1 VQNGQRQRPFVRPYR
16 FIAVGV
22 VVAFLISILTVRLWD
37 LQIVQ
42 GTHYRSLAEDNRLL
56 RLPVPA
62 DRGIIVDRNG
72 KVLVRNIPGFAV
84 SIVPV
89 DLPKAR
95 EADVVLRIATLVGR
109 DGDEALKAVAE
120 QRKNNPYEAAKIS
133 TKPVSRDVAL
143 LLAERAEAYPGVRID
158 AESIRQYVEGPLYSP
173 IIGYTGP
180 VTGDELATLRD
191 QGYLPTDQIG
201 RTGLEWEYEQYLRGQ
216 YGWREIERDASQREI
231 KTLAQTAPQPGGN
244 VVLTID
250 DKLQHILAKEL
261 DAGVAAD
268 KFTQGVAV
276 AMNPQNGEILA
287 MVSTPAYDNNLFV
300 RGITQKELDALNRDG
315 CTGGPGSVTGCRRPL
330 VNKAVGEIYP
340 PGSTFKMVTGLSAL
354 TAGTATRNTIVNVT
368 SQVMSV
374 SGFNFYDWRAHG
386 TLDFL
391 NGFAHSSDIYF
402 YSLAGGSP
410 MSSVQGVGPDAIS
423 KYGHMLGFGQPTGI
437 DLPGEAAGIMP
448 DPEWKQRTF
457 AEPWTIGNTYHEAIG
472 QGYVAVTPLQLVN
485 AYASVANGGTV
496 FVPHLLKRVD
506 DAQGNTTYVKP
517 PEIARKLEMKAEDLK
532 LIREAARRVVTIGH
546 AYMPGLKLPI
556 AGKTGTAEFGSANG
570 KDSAGRNL
578 LGFHNWFVSFMPKQD
593 NTDPTADIAMVI
605 FTFNSS
611 KSVCDSCINPAVTM
625 TQKVYE
631 AYFGKD
637 PANKAVTVP

>member
-1 VQNGQRQRPFVRPYR
+1 VKSGERPRAFVRPYR

-22 VVAFLISILTVRLWD
+22 LVAFLLSVLTARLWD

-42 GTHYRSLAEDNRLL
+42 GAHYRSLAEENRLL
-56 RLPVPA
+56 RLPVAA
-62 DRGIIVDRNG
+62 DRGIVVDRNG

-84 SIVPV
+84 SVVPI
-89 DLPKAR
+89 DLPKAQQN
-95 EADVVLRIATLVGR
+95 DVVARVAALVGR
-109 DGDEALKAVAE
+109 PMEEALKAVAD
-120 QRKNNPYEAAKIS
+120 QRKNNPYEPAKIS
-133 TKPVSRDVAL
+133 TKPVAREIAL

-158 AESIRQYVEGPLYSP
+158 AESIRQYVDGPLYSP
-173 IIGYTGP
+173 LIGYTGP
-180 VTGDELATLRD
+180 VTEDEIAKLREK
-191 QGYLPTDQIG
+191 GYLPTDQIG
-201 RTGLEWEYEQYLRGQ
+201 RTGLEWEYEEYLRGT

-231 KTLAQTAPQPGGN
+231 KTLAQTPPQPGGN

-250 DKLQHILAKEL
+250 DRLQRILATEL

-287 MVSTPAYDNNLFV
+287 MVSTPAYDNNMFV
-300 RGITQKELDALNRDG
+300 KGITQKELDALNRDG
-315 CTGGPGSVTGCRRPL
+315 CTGGPNSVEGCRRPL

-368 SQVMSV
+368 SQIMTV

-448 DPEWKQRTF
+448 DPEWKQRVF
-457 AEPWTIGNTYHEAIG
+457 DEPWTIGNTYHEAIG

-496 FVPHLLKRVD
+496 YVPHLLKQVD
-506 DAQGNTTYVKP
+506 DARGNTTYTKKP
-517 PEIARKLEMKAEDLK
+517 EVARKLEMKQEDLR
-532 LIREAARRVVTIGH
+532 LIRESARRVVTIGH

-556 AGKTGTAEFGSANG
+556 AGKTGTAEFGSAAG

-593 NTDPTADIAMVI
+593 NTDPTAEIAMVI

-631 AYFGKD
+631 SYFGKD
-637 PANKAVTVP
+637 PANKAQVP

>member
-1 VQNGQRQRPFVRPYR
+1 MQQHERPRAFVRTRR
-16 FIAVGV
+16 FFAVGGV
-22 VVAFLISILTVRLWD
+22 LVLLLAVLTARLWD

-42 GTHYRSLAEDNRLL
+42 GQHYRSLAEDNRLL
-56 RLPVPA
+56 RLPVAA
-62 DRGIIVDRNG
+62 DRGIILDRSG
-72 KVLVRNIPGFAV
+72 KILVRNIPGFAV
-84 SIVPV
+84 SVVPV
-89 DLPKAR
+89 DLPRIRQNDVAAR
-95 EADVVLRIATLVGR
+95 VAGLIGRDPQDVV
-109 DGDEALKAVAE
+109 KAITD
-120 QRKNNPYEAAKIS
+120 QRARNPYEPVKLS
-133 TKPVSRDVAL
+133 TKPISRDVAL

-158 AESIRQYVEGPLYSP
+158 AESIRQYVDGPLYSP

-180 VTGDELATLRD
+180 ITEDELVTKRD

-216 YGWREIERDASQREI
+216 YGWREVERDASQREI
-231 KTLAQTAPQPGGN
+231 KTLAQTPPQPGGN

-250 DKLQHILAKEL
+250 DRLQHILATEL
-261 DAGVAAD
+261 EAGVARDA
-268 KFTQGVAV
+268 FTQAVAV

-287 MVSTPAYDNNLFV
+287 MVSTPSYDNNVFV
-300 RGITQKELDALNRDG
+300 RGITQPEMDALNKDDRH
-315 CTGGPGSVTGCRRPL
+315 PL

-354 TAGTATRNTIVNVT
+354 TEGTATRNTIVNV
-368 SQVMSV
+368 SSNVMTV
-374 SGFNFYDWRAHG
+374 AGFNFYDWRAHG
-386 TLDFL
+386 SLDFVH
-391 NGFAHSSDIYF
+391 GFAHSSDIYF

-410 MSSVQGVGPDAIS
+410 MSSVRGVGPEAIA
-423 KYGHMLGFGQPTGI
+423 KYARMLGFGAPTGV
-437 DLPGEAAGIMP
+437 DLPGEASGIIP
-448 DPEWKQRTF
+448 DPDWKLRTF
-457 AEPWTIGNTYHEAIG
+457 DEPWTIGNTYHESIG

-496 FVPHLLKRVD
+496 WVPHLLKSVQ
-506 DAQGNTTYVKP
+506 DAQGNAIYTKV
-517 PEIARKLEMKAEDLK
+517 PEVARKLAMKPEDLR
-532 LIREAARRVVTIGH
+532 LLRESARTVVTIGH

-556 AGKTGTAEFGSANG
+556 AGKTGTAEFGQANG

-593 NTDPTADIAMVI
+593 NTDPTAEIAMVI

-631 AYFGKD
+631 TYFGKD
-637 PANKAVTVP
+637 PSNKALGAP

>member
-1 VQNGQRQRPFVRPYR
+1 MRSGERERKFIRPYR
-16 FIAVGV
+16 FIAVGLIT
-22 VVAFLISILTVRLWD
+22 AFMISILTVRLWD

-42 GTHYRSLAEDNRLL
+42 GAHYRSLAEDNRLL

-84 SIVPV
+84 SVVPV
-89 DLPKAR
+89 DLPKVR
-95 EADVVLRIATLVGR
+95 EADVVLRVAQLVGR
-109 DGDEALKAVAE
+109 DGDEALKAVVD
-120 QRKNNPYEAAKIS
+120 QRARNPYEGAKIS
-133 TKPVSRDVAL
+133 TKPVSRDIAL

-180 VTGDELATLRD
+180 VTEDELIQLRD

-201 RTGLEWEYEQYLRGQ
+201 RTGLEWEYEQYLRGT

-231 KTLAQTAPQPGGN
+231 KTLAQTQPQPGGN

-250 DKLQHILAKEL
+250 DKLQHILATEL
-261 DAGVAAD
+261 DAGVAKDA
-268 KFTQGVAV
+268 FTQGVAV

-287 MVSTPAYDNNLFV
+287 MVSTPAYDNNLFIK
-300 RGITQKELDALNRDG
+300 GITQKELDALNRDG
-315 CTGGPGSVTGCRRPL
+315 CTGPVGSVTGCRRPL

-374 SGFNFYDWRAHG
+374 GGFNFYDWRAHG
-386 TLDFL
+386 SLDFL

-410 MSSVQGVGPDAIS
+410 MSSVQGVGPEAIS

-437 DLPGEAAGIMP
+437 DLPGEASGIMP
-448 DPEWKQRTF
+448 DPDWKQRVF
-457 AEPWTIGNTYHEAIG
+457 DEPWTIGNTYHEAIG

-496 FVPHLLKRVD
+496 FKPHLLKQVD
-506 DAQGNTTYVKP
+506 DTLGNPTYVKP
-517 PEIARKLEMKAEDLK
+517 PEIARKLEMKPEDLR

-546 AYMPGLKLPI
+546 AYMPGLKLPL
-556 AGKTGTAEFGSANG
+556 AGKTGTAEFGSATG
-570 KDSAGRNL
+570 RDSAGRNL

-593 NTDPTADIAMVI
+593 NTDPTAEIAMVI

-631 AYFGKD
+631 SYFGKD
-637 PANKAVTVP
+637 PANKAQTP